1 MLEGR
6 TRRSR
11 NEGTRVDDS
20 KVASE
25 TAASIGEKARFS
37 YAAYAAFLLLVMSPF
52 LSFARVN
59 FFDAGFDRATFF
71 IFSLGCVLLLGLP
84 VAFLMRC
91 GKGKG
96 ARIGL
101 ALGLMWFGFF
111 LFKSSVPVDLIGRP
125 WLSPTFAF
133 LALLV
138 AFGLCCYFVT
148 AFEPARTA
156 VFIFALVLAGMPAA
170 EIAAR
175 ILSASPH
182 RAAFTPLALDEVAAA
197 PELRNVYFVIA
208 DAYGSEDSLR
218 RGAEFDNSD
227 FLSSMIE
234 QGYYVANNAYSPY
247 NLTYLTISAV
257 LNGDYIAEDDKPSNY
272 QLFYPVT
279 LKHVQPPQ
287 VVRQFRDLGYQ
298 FYIVGNSWA
307 DCEGPHV
314 SCVENDDYFIPYS
327 IRAFFEATPL
337 NTAFALDRA
346 TVPAKQDWN
355 DAIGRVLSLI
365 EDGRMPPNPYFM
377 FVHHLAPHPPYK
389 FMPDCTL
396 RAGYIDSM
404 LMDSWDADKK
414 PLYVD
419 NLKCTSRRILE
430 LARLLEQHDPK
441 AIVIVVGDHGP
452 AFTVKWEQALEKW
465 TASEIAER
473 SGVLSLARFPARCQ
487 EHLSST
493 INSVNLVRLAFAC
506 VSGKRPLLLRNKSF
520 ITGYKPPESDRLRL
534 VADRP

>member
-1 MLEGR
+1 
-6 TRRSR
+6 
-11 NEGTRVDDS
+11 
-20 KVASE
+20 
-25 TAASIGEKARFS
+25 
-37 YAAYAAFLLLVMSPF
+37 
-52 LSFARVN
+52 
-59 FFDAGFDRATFF
+59 
-71 IFSLGCVLLLGLP
+71 
-84 VAFLMRC
+84 
-91 GKGKG
+91 
-96 ARIGL
+96 
-101 ALGLMWFGFF
+101 
-111 LFKSSVPVDLIGRP
+111 VPVDLIGGP
-125 WLSPTFAF
+125 WLSPTFVFFAF
-133 LALLV
+133 LV
-138 AFGLCCYFVT
+138 VFGLCSYLVT
-148 AFEPARTA
+148 TFEPARTA

-170 EIAAR
+170 GIAAR
-175 ILSASPH
+175 ILSASSH
-182 RAAFTPLALDEVAAA
+182 RVAFIPLAMDEVATA
-197 PELRNVYFVIA
+197 PELRNVYFVIV

-218 RGAEFDNSD
+218 RGVEFDNSA
-227 FLSSMIE
+227 FLSSMIQ
-234 QGYYVANNAYSPY
+234 QGYYVANDAYSPY
-247 NLTYLTISAV
+247 NLTYLTISAI

-279 LKHVQPPQ
+279 LKHDEPPQ

-314 SCVENDDYFIPYS
+314 SCIEKDDYFIPYS

-337 NTAFALDRA
+337 NAAFAFDHTIA
-346 TVPAKQDWN
+346 PAKQDWN

-365 EDGRMPPNPYFM
+365 EDGRMPPSPHFM

-419 NLKCTSRRILE
+419 NLKCTSRRISE
-430 LARLLEQHDPK
+430 LAHLLKQYDPK

-452 AFTVKWEQALEKW
+452 AFTVKWERPLERW
-465 TASEIAER
+465 TPSEVAER
-473 SGVLSLARFPARCQ
+473 SGVLTLARFPARCR
-487 EHLSST
+487 ERLSPM